1 MNHAWPMALF
11 AYVLLAAPMHAQ
23 SLPNDSGE
31 IQIRQLVQQYMDAR
45 NSKNGAAI
53 RSLFTTDADQLVSTG
68 EWRKGI
74 AALVQG
80 AMASSRKETGKSAI
94 TVESIRL
101 LEPNVAIADGRYET
115 SNAATGQSRS
125 MWTTLVLKHTDLGW
139 RIAAIRNMLPAPN
152 H

>member
-1 MNHAWPMALF
+1 
-11 AYVLLAAPMHAQ
+11 
-23 SLPNDSGE
+23 
-31 IQIRQLVQQYMDAR
+31 MDAR
-45 NSKNGAAI
+45 NSKNGAAV
-53 RSLFTTDADQLVSTG
+53 RSLFTADADQLVSTG

-74 AALVQG
+74 DALVQG

-101 LEPNVAIADGRYET
+101 LDPNVAIVDGRYET
-115 SNAATGQSRS
+115 SNAATGKSRS
-125 MWTTLVLKHTDLGW
+125 MWTTLILKHTDLGW